1 MTACP
6 SCGEE
11 NPERAKFCLECG
23 ASLGKASA
31 GPGEERKFVTVFFC
45 DLVGFTARSEAA
57 DPEDVRAAVRPYYA
71 RLRRE
76 LERYGGT
83 VEKFIGDAVMA
94 VFGAPVVH
102 EDDAERAV
110 RAGLRILQAIHELN
124 LEERLELA
132 VRIGINTGEVLVT
145 LGARPTEGEG
155 MVAGDVV
162 NTAARLQT
170 VAPPGGIAVGESTF
184 LATRD
189 VFDFEPLEPVTVKGK
204 SRPLP
209 VWRAIA
215 SRARFGSE
223 LRRHAIPMVG
233 REVEKTLLQGLFERA
248 LRDDSVQLVTIVGEP
263 GVGKSRL
270 VFELDSY
277 VDEHRDLITWREG
290 RCLPYGEGIT
300 FWALGE
306 IVKAQAGILESDAP
320 ETVTAKLE
328 RAVPETEPD
337 REWLKAR
344 LGPLVGLE
352 GPGAEREE
360 SFTAW
365 RRFLEA
371 LAAARPAVLVFEDL
385 HWADPALLDFLEHV
399 ADWSEGIPLLL
410 VCTARPELYE
420 RHPHWAGGKRNATT
434 INLSP
439 LSGEETAR
447 LVAELLEQAALPAEV
462 QAPLVERAGG
472 NPLYAEEFVR
482 MLIDRGMLVR
492 KGRTWTLA
500 EGAEIPF
507 PESVQALIAAR
518 LDTLPPERKTLLQD
532 AAVLGKV
539 FWAGAVAAMG
549 ERDEATVREA
559 LHELSRKELV
569 HPARA
574 TTMEGEAE
582 YSFSHVLIR
591 DVAYA
596 QIPRESR
603 AERHCL
609 AAGWIEQKAPE
620 RIEDLADVLAHHYVQ
635 ALELTRAAGGDAG
648 YLVDRAVR
656 FLALAGDRALAL
668 DVPRAEQSY
677 ARALELLPPNHPAQA
692 QLLMGWGQALTLV
705 ARYEE
710 AIDTLERAAQIH
722 RSRGAQVEAA
732 RALLLSVAA
741 LARFGG
747 TREQARVEEAIALLE
762 CNEPGPQLVDAYE
775 VMASTWY
782 RRGDDFEAIA
792 WAERALALAH
802 DLHLPEPARTI
813 SIRGGARVSQGQKG
827 GREDLERA
835 LDLALERGLGRETA
849 IIYNHLGLALATT
862 NGPVQAIECIRTGI
876 EFAQRRGINEMV
888 FTLKGSMLHPL
899 YDAGEWDEAL
909 TLAAELQTG
918 DIQWELAAVRG
929 IEADALVSR
938 GHLERAQER
947 VDWALSAAR
956 ELQETQFLLP
966 ALTVGAQI
974 KFARGQP
981 NEAKVLLRELEGHPH
996 ALESWNVATYLPK
1009 LVRTATVLGELE
1021 LGGQLV
1027 AAVPSASPAHEAA
1040 KASAGAALAEARGA
1054 ADKAAALYGDAAERW
1069 QKLGYVYERGHAL
1082 LGKGRCLAALGATGA
1097 GEALAEARAIF
1108 ARLGARPALEEV
1120 ESQLGRTAATN

>member
-1 MTACP
+1 MAACP

-11 NPERAKFCLECG
+11 NPERAKFCPECG
-23 ASLGKASA
+23 APLGGMSA
-31 GPGEERKFVTVFFC
+31 ALGEERKFVTVLFC
-45 DLVGFTARSEAA
+45 DLVGFTAHSDAA

-94 VFGAPVVH
+94 VFGAPVTH
-102 EDDAERAV
+102 EDDPERAV
-110 RAGLRILQAIHELN
+110 RAGLRILQTIDELN

-132 VRIGINTGEVLVT
+132 VRIGINTGEAVVA
-145 LGARPTEGEG
+145 LGARPIEGEG
-155 MVAGDVV
+155 MVTGDVV

-170 VAPPGGIAVGESTF
+170 VAPPGGIAVGESSY

-189 VFDFEPLEPVTVKGK
+189 VFDYESLEPVRVKGK

-215 SRARFGSE
+215 ARARFGSD
-223 LRRHAIPMVG
+223 LRRHAVPLVG
-233 REVEKTLLQGLFERA
+233 REMERTLLQGVFERG
-248 LRDDSVQLVTIVGEP
+248 LRDSSVQLVTIVGEP

-277 VDEHRDLITWREG
+277 VDEHADLITWREG

-320 ETVTAKLE
+320 ETVAGKLE
-328 RAVPETEPD
+328 RAVPEREPD

-344 LGPLVGLE
+344 LGPLVGLD
-352 GPGAEREE
+352 GPAAEREE

-371 LAAARPAVLVFEDL
+371 LAAARPTVLVFEDL

-420 RHPHWAGGKRNATT
+420 QHPQWAGGTRNATT
-434 INLSP
+434 ISLSP
-439 LSGEETAR
+439 LSGEETTK
-447 LVAELLEQAALPAEV
+447 LVTELLDQAALPAEV

-492 KGRTWTLA
+492 KGHTWTLV
-500 EGAEIPF
+500 EGSEIPF

-518 LDTLPPERKTLLQD
+518 LDTLPPERKALLQD

-549 ERDEATVREA
+549 DREEARVRET

-582 YSFSHVLIR
+582 YSFSHILIR

-596 QIPRESR
+596 QIPRGSR
-603 AERHCL
+603 AARHCL
-609 AAGWIEQKAPE
+609 AARWIEQKAPE
-620 RIEDLADVLAHHYVQ
+620 RIEDLADMLAHHYVQ
-635 ALELTRAAGGDAG
+635 ALELTRSAGGDASH
-648 YLVDRAVR
+648 LVDQAVR

-677 ARALELLPPNHPAQA
+677 ARALELLPPNHPAHA
-692 QLLMGWGQALTLV
+692 QLLMGWGHALTLV
-705 ARYEE
+705 ARFEE

-722 RSRGAQVEAA
+722 RGRGALVEAA

-747 TREQARVEEAIALLE
+747 PREQATVEEAIALLE
-762 CNEPGPQLVDAYE
+762 GNEPGPQLVDAYE
-775 VMASTWY
+775 AMAATWY
-782 RRGDDFEAIA
+782 RRGADFEAIG
-792 WAERALALAH
+792 WAERALALARE
-802 DLHLPEPARTI
+802 LRLAEPARAL
-813 SIRGGARVSQGQKG
+813 SIRGGARVSQGEGG

-835 LDLALERGLGRETA
+835 LDLALERGLGRDTA
-849 IIYNHLGLALATT
+849 MIYNNLGLALATT
-862 NGPVQAIECIRTGI
+862 NGPAQAIECFRTGI
-876 EFAQRRGINEMV
+876 EFAQRRGIAETV

-909 TLAAELQTG
+909 ALAAELQTG
-918 DIQWELAAVRG
+918 DIPWELAAVRG
-929 IEADALVSR
+929 IEADTLASC
-938 GHLERAQER
+938 GDLECAQER
-947 VDWALSAAR
+947 VEWVLAAAR
-956 ELQETQFLLP
+956 ELEETQFLLP
-966 ALTVGAQI
+966 ALTVAAQI
-974 KFARGQP
+974 RLACDQTS
-981 NEAKVLLRELEGHPH
+981 EAEVLLRELERLPH
-996 ALESWNVATYLPK
+996 ALESWNVSTYLPK
-1009 LVRTATVLGELE
+1009 LARTATALGEIE
-1021 LGGQLV
+1021 LGEQLI
-1027 AAVPSASPAHEAA
+1027 AAVPSASLAHEAA
-1040 KASAGAALAEARGA
+1040 KASARATLAEARGA
-1054 ADKAAALYGDAAERW
+1054 TDEAATVYGDAAERW
-1069 QKLGYVYERGHAL
+1069 QELGYVYERAHGL
-1082 LGKGRCLAALGATGA
+1082 LGKGRCLAALGAAGA
-1097 GEALAEARAIF
+1097 SEALHEARGIF

-1120 ESQLGRTAATN
+1120 ERELGRAAATG